1 LAVDVADD
9 GDGGLDVHDIALFH
23 QQFLRLGAY
32 GLDYGVGEE
41 FFSVQACDAFVQ
53 VDAGWTYISAHD
65 VL

>member
-41 FFSVQACDAFVQ
+41 FFAVQACDAFVQ
-53 VDAGWTYISAHD
+53 VDAG
-65 VL
+65 